1 MAIKYPI
8 KSDYATQSRQAFIRY
23 QSRKVLLDEHET
35 KLIDDDFEVS
45 SVGKLATAL
54 ILTTVILLS
63 LYLFSTQAKANDGNY
78 QPISPMSLVDA
89 WGRE

>member
-1 MAIKYPI
+1 MAIKYP
-8 KSDYATQSRQAFIRY
+8 DYASKERLAFVKY
-23 QSRKVLLDEHET
+23 QSRRVLLDEHEL
-35 KLIDDDFEVS
+35 KLVDDSEES
-45 SVGKLATAL
+45 SISKVATAIIITAVL
-54 ILTTVILLS
+54 LLS